1 MATGNF
7 HNVNASKVF
16 ACELESEFDYEDLM
30 LNLEEALKAMKCDY
44 CFNGDDPHELRSFP
58 SRVLTGMGFS
68 KDYKEFS
75 VDMEISIIIRSGYYS
90 GCNLDW
96 DIKYSIEGIESD
108 EPVFIDLLESYV
120 ECSEKMAKYKASLA
134 EQWAVRESSNII
146 SRIEAIFAEFSIP
159 LQTVGSFSNGET
171 IYEKAG

>member
-7 HNVNASKVF
+7 HNVNASKIF

-44 CFNGDDPHELRSFP
+44 CCRGEDPHGLRSFP

-68 KDYKEFS
+68 KEYKEFS

-96 DIKYSIEGIESD
+96 DIKYSIEGIESNKA
-108 EPVFIDLLESYV
+108 VFVDLLEYYV
-120 ECSEKMAKYKASLA
+120 ECSEKMAKHKARLA
-134 EQWAVRESSNII
+134 EKWAVRRSSILI
-146 SRIEAIFAEFSIP
+146 SGIEAIFAEFSIP
-159 LQTVGSFSNGET
+159 LLIVGRFSDGET